1 MSIRVLLSFVQ
12 KEIKQIFRARE
23 MLILMFG
30 APLLQLLVLG
40 FTVTNEV
47 KHIKLFIDDRDNTE
61 LSRSMCEGF
70 KHTDR
75 FDIVDLQKGESS
87 ANMIENWDAQL
98 VVIVP
103 PGFGQELRL
112 NRKPDVQ
119 FVADGLDGNSAAVS
133 IGYAQ
138 GIVAQYI
145 QSIMQDSKQ
154 KYPTQTSASLQPQVA
169 VSERMW
175 YNEDLNSAQYM
186 VPGIIV
192 ILITII
198 SMMMSSMSLVKEK
211 EIGTLEQLM
220 VTPATKIELLL
231 GKLIP
236 YWVISMFEISAV
248 TIAAHF
254 IFRIHFTG
262 SVAEMA
268 LASGFYL
275 MTTLGIGIFIS
286 TITDTQ
292 QQAMFFSWFMM
303 IFMILLS
310 GLFVPVQNMPYLIK
324 KLTLLNPMSFMLAI
338 TREVIIKGTPLRYLF
353 REVFALVLYGSVTF
367 FLGVNRFHKTTK

>member
-1 MSIRVLLSFVQ
+1 MSIRVLFSFVK
-12 KEIKQIFRARE
+12 KEIKQIFRTKE

-47 KHIKLFIDDRDNTE
+47 KHIKLFIEDRDNTE
-61 LSRSMCEGF
+61 LSRAMCEGF

-75 FDIVDLQKGESS
+75 FDLVQQQRGESS
-87 ANMIENWDAQL
+87 TIMIQNWEAQL

-103 PGFGQELRL
+103 QGFGRELRQ

-119 FVADGLDGNSAAVS
+119 FITDGLDGNSAAVS
-133 IGYAQ
+133 LGYAQ
-138 GIVAQYI
+138 GIVARFI
-145 QSIMQDSKQ
+145 QSMLQESRQ
-154 KYPTQTSASLQPQVA
+154 KYPFTALSSMPSQVI
-169 VSERMW
+169 VSQRMW

-198 SMMMSSMSLVKEK
+198 SMMMSAMSLVKEK

-220 VTPATKIELLL
+220 VTPASKIELLL

-236 YWVISMFEISAV
+236 YWVIAMFEISAV
-248 TIAAHF
+248 TFAAHF

-268 LASGFYL
+268 LAAGLYL

-338 TREVIIKGTPLRYLF
+338 TREVIIKGTPLRYMF
-353 REVFALVLYGSVTF
+353 REVAALTLYGFVTF
-367 FLGVNRFHKTTK
+367 FLGVTRFHKTTK